1 MFKQWQNWH
10 FDNLATQKVVLLMAY
25 KWSIN
30 TGQLKKTK
38 NKYRVYLE
46 FLESIC
52 YDSFYCLLM
61 LLLHFC

>member
-10 FDNLATQKVVLLMAY
+10 FDNLATQKVGLLIAY

-38 NKYRVYLE
+38 KFNLE

-52 YDSFYCLLM
+52 YDSFYCLPM

>member
-10 FDNLATQKVVLLMAY
+10 FDNLATQKVGLLTAY

-38 NKYRVYLE
+38 NFNLE